1 VVVAAA
7 VGATPGTLLLLLLLP
22 GVARVAHPGSRL
34 ALPARA
40 LKLLLLLRVGAL
52 GAGAAAAAGAT
63 VAAAA
68 TVAARDGLPAAL
80 GCLRV
85 SSREQFG
92 SGEVVAP
99 LPLRTGRESH
109 FLVCRPGVVV
119 RARVNG
125 FAGEILLLPTPVA
138 IGEKR
143 GRTTFTL
150 VHKDCILN
158 QLLEAVPV
166 LPSSG
171 A

>member
-1 VVVAAA
+1 MVVAAA

-63 VAAAA
+63 VAA
-68 TVAARDGLPAAL
+68 RDGLPAAL
-80 GCLRV
+80 GGLRV